1 MAFTLVCVAWAFFRA
16 DSVGTALQLL
26 GRTLNGWAT
35 PSTLVTPTVLLWTA
49 VGLATQF
56 APRRPAV
63 LIQARMARMQPWAL
77 GLAGAVMLFVIT
89 TLGPRGVAPFIYF
102 QF

>member
-1 MAFTLVCVAWAFFRA
+1 
-16 DSVGTALQLL
+16 
-26 GRTLNGWAT
+26 
-35 PSTLVTPTVLLWTA
+35 VTPAVLGWTA

-56 APRRPAV
+56 APRAPARV
-63 LIQARMARMQPWAL
+63 LQARLASLQPWAL
-77 GLAGAVMLFVIT
+77 GLVGAVILFLIT